1 MLSKMQNNSPT
12 LRDAVFSLKEGRFV
26 LIHDFNTRENETD
39 MVVAAQ
45 HITPDHIRMMR
56 RDAGGLICVAIRF
69 DIANNLGLPYM
80 LEVLEIASKNYPNL
94 SELVNSQ
101 ASYGKSAF
109 SISINHRDTFT
120 GITDRD
126 RALTIK
132 EIAKLCDLAIKNFDD
147 VQHRFASNFRAPGH
161 VQLLI
166 ASDGLISK
174 RVGHTELSVY
184 LAQLAGL
191 IPVTVICEMLDN
203 ETHKSLPSLS
213 AKNYAKIHNM
223 PFVEGYDIVNYYK
236 DQMRD

>member
-1 MLSKMQNNSPT
+1 MLSKTQNQPHI
-12 LRDAVFSLKEGRFV
+12 LRDAIFNLKQGKFV

-39 MVVAAQ
+39 MVLAAQ
-45 HITPDHIRMMR
+45 HITPDHIRIMR
-56 RDAGGLICVAIRF
+56 KDAGGLICVAIRF
-69 DIANNLGLPYM
+69 DIASKLGLPYM
-80 LEVLEIASKNYPNL
+80 REVLEFASKKHPNL

-109 SISINHRDTFT
+109 SISVNHRDTFT
-120 GITDRD
+120 GITDMD

-132 EIAKLCDLAIKNFDD
+132 EIAKLCDLTIKNFDD
-147 VQHRFASNFRAPGH
+147 VEHRFASNFRAPGH

-191 IPVTVICEMLDN
+191 IPLTVICEMLDD
-203 ETHKSLPSLS
+203 ETHRSLPSLS
-213 AKNYAKIHNM
+213 AKNYAKAHNI
-223 PFVEGYDIVNYYK
+223 PFVEGHDIVNYYK
-236 DQMRD
+236 DQKRD